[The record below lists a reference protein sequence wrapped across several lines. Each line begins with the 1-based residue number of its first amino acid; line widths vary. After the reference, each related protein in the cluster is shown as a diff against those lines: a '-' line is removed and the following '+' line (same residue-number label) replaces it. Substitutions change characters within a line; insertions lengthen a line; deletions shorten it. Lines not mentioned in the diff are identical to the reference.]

1 MNAETDI
8 KQKMHVDVFFDT
20 TILKVLIPVVLVII
34 ILYFLCGQTPE
45 CKILIYFSLYLSF
58 ILLLL
63 KDHTIVEI
71 TTHMIVIHR
80 PFFAPVVI
88 DKKEIKD
95 IQIKKNTN
103 PIIRYFMFIFPL
115 LLTVYVAYHRL
126 QDVLYAIQGETI
138 TEGVLVI
145 LYEFWL
151 VFLLMVILYGIW
163 IKLPYSTLLRVDTD
177 KSRFMFYSRDT
188 ETLKKRIEAQE
199 HL

>member
-34 ILYFLCGQTPE
+34 ILYFLCGRSPE
-45 CKILIYFSLYLSF
+45 CKILINFSLYLGF

-71 TTHMIVIHR
+71 TTYMIVIHR
-80 PFFAPVVI
+80 PFFAPIVI

-103 PIIRYFMFIFPL
+103 PIIRYFTFIFPL

-177 KSRFMFYSRDT
+177 RSKFTFYSKDT
-188 ETLKKRIEAQE
+188 EIGRA
-199 HL
+199 HV

>member
-8 KQKMHVDVFFDT
+8 KQKMHVDIFFDT

-63 KDHTIVEI
+63 KDNTVVEI
-71 TTHMIVIHR
+71 TTQMAIIHR
-80 PFFAPVVI
+80 PFFAPIII
-88 DKKEIKD
+88 DKRRIKD

-103 PIIRYFMFIFPL
+103 PIFRYLIFIILL

-126 QDVLYAIQGETI
+126 QDVLYAIQGETLTQGI
-138 TEGVLVI
+138 LVI

-177 KSRFMFYSRDT
+177 KSRFIFYSQET
-188 ETLKKRIEAQE
+188 ATLKKRIEAQE
-199 HL
+199 H